1 MPDTCI
7 HGRRVAQSCPGCN
20 DAPAAERL
28 RIASVLGHR
37 YTKPANVEP
46 DVLVYR
52 VTIPGNPGACK
63 VNTRA
68 TPIVRKGSKHAT
80 MILGRSYKSWRAL
93 AIACMKRASADHPQ
107 SGALPDLRS
116 GPVYIE
122 VNAYW
127 PRQHQQG
134 AAEGLALGDV
144 DAGVKACL
152 DALRKPEPAKP
163 PKPGKKRGT
172 PAKPGAWVIT
182 DDAQAKRAVLEKH
195 VDADDPRIEIEVRR
209 AP

>member
-7 HGRRVAQSCPGCN
+7 HGRRVAQSCPGCGN
-20 DAPAAERL
+20 APASERE
-28 RIASVLGHR
+28 RA
-37 YTKPANVEP
+37 VEP
-46 DVLVYR
+46 LVYR

-93 AIACMKRASADHPQ
+93 AIACMKRAAADHPQ
-107 SGALPDLRS
+107 SGALPDLRR
-116 GPVYIE
+116 GAVCIE
-122 VNAYW
+122 VRAYW

-134 AAEGLALGDV
+134 EAVGLALGDV
-144 DAGVKACL
+144 DAGIKACL